1 MVSVFLSVRQN
12 IWSWPTAIINVSL
25 YFVVFY
31 RARLYADM
39 GLQVFY
45 AAISIYGWYH
55 WLFGGANRTR
65 LKVSLT
71 PRLWWPLLALLWLAG
86 SYALGTL
93 LSRHTDAAVPYVDS
107 ALTVG
112 SLVAQWMM
120 TRKYVENWL
129 IWILLDVAYVMVFI
143 DRGLILTAVLYAI
156 YLVLASLGF
165 IEWRRTW
172 RDEQLGAAPTV
183 IRPA

>member
-1 MVSVFLSVRQN
+1 
-12 IWSWPTAIINVSL
+12 
-25 YFVVFY
+25 
-31 RARLYADM
+31 
-39 GLQVFY
+39 
-45 AAISIYGWYH
+45 
-55 WLFGGANRTR
+55 
-65 LKVSLT
+65 
-71 PRLWWPLLALLWLAG
+71 
-86 SYALGTL
+86 
-93 LSRHTDAAVPYVDS
+93 
-107 ALTVG
+107 
-112 SLVAQWMM
+112 MM

-143 DRGLILTAVLYAI
+143 DRRLILTAVLYAI

>member
-1 MVSVFLSVRQN
+1 VVSVFLSVRQN

-25 YFVVFY
+25 YFVVFH

-71 PRLWWPLLALLWLAG
+71 PRFWWPLLALLWLAA
-86 SYALGTL
+86 SYALGTI

-129 IWILLDVAYVMVFI
+129 IWVLLDVAYVIVFI

-165 IEWRRTW
+165 IEWRRAW
-172 RDEQLGAAPTV
+172 RNEQLGAAPTA